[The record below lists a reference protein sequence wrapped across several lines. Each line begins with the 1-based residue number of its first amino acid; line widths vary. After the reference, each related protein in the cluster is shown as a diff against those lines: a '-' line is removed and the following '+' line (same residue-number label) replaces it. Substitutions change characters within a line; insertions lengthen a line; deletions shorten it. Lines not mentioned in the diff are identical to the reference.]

1 MTTVC
6 PVSSPEILADII
18 VVLLALLVL
27 PDLECPHLAPAP
39 DGEAVRVV
47 VGAEAAGV
55 ELGPAPPDCPA
66 GHPGLRPLP
75 PPLTPGVAVS
85 AQPEGDPVV

>member
-1 MTTVC
+1 MGSVT
-6 PVSSPEILADII
+6 SPEILANII

-55 ELGPAPPDCPA
+55 ELGPAPPDGPA
-66 GHPGLRPLP
+66 GDPGLGPLP
-75 PPLTPGVAVS
+75 PPLAPLVPVP
-85 AQPEGDPVV
+85 AQPEWDPVV